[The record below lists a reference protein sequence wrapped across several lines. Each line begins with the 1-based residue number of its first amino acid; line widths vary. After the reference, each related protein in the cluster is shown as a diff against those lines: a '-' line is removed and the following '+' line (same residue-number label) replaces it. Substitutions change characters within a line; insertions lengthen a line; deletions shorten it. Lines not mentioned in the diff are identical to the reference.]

1 MLSGRLAWVTGAGG
15 GIGRA
20 VSQLLAQEGASV
32 IVDDVDSIQSSATL
46 KVGTGSMHICHPKV
60 SNRFENLVSNISLSQ
75 IIKGDSHSIF

>member
-32 IVDDVDSIQSSATL
+32 IVDDIDSIESSGTL
-46 KVGTGSMHICHPKV
+46 KVGTGSTAHWPTQGIELNAKIY
-60 SNRFENLVSNISLSQ
+60 FQ
-75 IIKGDSHSIF
+75 IYFHRKS

>member
-32 IVDDVDSIQSSATL
+32 IVDDIDSIQSSATF
-46 KVGTGSMHICHPKV
+46 KVGTGSIAHWP
-60 SNRFENLVSNISLSQ
+60 SQ
-75 IIKGDSHSIF
+75 GIESIRKSTFKYIFIANYER

>member
-20 VSQLLAQEGASV
+20 ISQLLAQEGASI

-46 KVGTGSMHICHPKV
+46 KVGTGSITHWP
-60 SNRFENLVSNISLSQ
+60 SQ
-75 IIKGDSHSIF
+75 GIESIRKSSFKYIFIANY

>member
-32 IVDDVDSIQSSATL
+32 IVDDIDNIQLSGTL
-46 KVGTGSMHICHPKV
+46 KVRTGSIVHW
-60 SNRFENLVSNISLSQ
+60 SSQ
-75 IIKGDSHSIF
+75 SIGLIRRSTFKYIFIANHERR

>member
-32 IVDDVDSIQSSATL
+32 IVDDVDSIKSSGTL
-46 KVGTGSMHICHPKV
+46 KVGTGSIAHWP
-60 SNRFENLVSNISLSQ
+60 SQ
-75 IIKGDSHSIF
+75 GIELIAKIYFQIYFHRKL

>member
-32 IVDDVDSIQSSATL
+32 IVDDVDSIKSSGTL
-46 KVGTGSMHICHPKV
+46 EVGTGSIAHWPSQSIELIAKGYFHIYFHRK
-60 SNRFENLVSNISLSQ
+60 S
-75 IIKGDSHSIF
+75 

>member
-32 IVDDVDSIQSSATL
+32 IVDDVDSIKSSGTL
-46 KVGTGSMHICHPKV
+46 KVGTGSITHWP
-60 SNRFENLVSNISLSQ
+60 S
-75 IIKGDSHSIF
+75 KGIELIRTSTFKYILIANHERR

>member
-32 IVDDVDSIQSSATL
+32 IVDDVDSIKSSGTL
-46 KVGTGSMHICHPKV
+46 KVGTGSITHCPSQGIELISKV
-60 SNRFENLVSNISLSQ
+60 YFQ
-75 IIKGDSHSIF
+75 IYFHRKP

>member
-32 IVDDVDSIQSSATL
+32 IVDDVDSIKSSGTL
-46 KVGTGSMHICHPKV
+46 EVGTGSIAHRP
-60 SNRFENLVSNISLSQ
+60 SQ
-75 IIKGDSHSIF
+75 GIKLIAKIYFQIYFHRKS

>member
-32 IVDDVDSIQSSATL
+32 IVDDVDSIKSSGTL
-46 KVGTGSMHICHPKV
+46 KVGKGSIAHLP
-60 SNRFENLVSNISLSQ
+60 SQ
-75 IIKGDSHSIF
+75 GIELIAKI